1 VAEEKKIVDE
11 GEEKSGLKKQ
21 KSNFFINLS

>member
-1 VAEEKKIVDE
+1 VAEEKKVVDE
-11 GEEKSGLKKQ
+11 GEEKSGLRKQ